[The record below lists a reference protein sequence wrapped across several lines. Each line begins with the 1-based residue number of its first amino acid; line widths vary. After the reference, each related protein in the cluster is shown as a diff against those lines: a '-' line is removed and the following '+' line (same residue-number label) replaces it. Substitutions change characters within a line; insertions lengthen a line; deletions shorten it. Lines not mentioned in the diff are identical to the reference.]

1 MPIIMD
7 LRQAVMHKMHGQ
19 DEAGLHEMIEGSIG
33 AQEAALP
40 GLGVVFEMMWR
51 NIDPAKQDE
60 IVSLVHNQLEQSNL
74 QPLK

>member
-7 LRQAVMHKMHGQ
+7 LRQAVMHKMHGR
-19 DEAGLHEMIEGSIG
+19 DEAGIHDMIEGSIG

-40 GLGVVFEMMWR
+40 GLGVVFEMLWK
-51 NIDPAKQDE
+51 NIDTAKQDE
-60 IVSLVHNQLEQSNL
+60 IVNLVHHQLEQSNL